1 MIEKYFKDL
10 DEFDK
15 FLDET
20 YDEEKFQE
28 FIDSYI
34 KSSLQDDRTID
45 RKQKILTLQDSFN
58 REFLFFWFKV

>member
-34 KSSLQDDRTID
+34 KSSCKDDRTID
-45 RKQKILTLQDSFN
+45 RK
-58 REFLFFWFKV
+58 